1 MNPGILIHTTELK
14 VADRQYEVAIY
25 LRTDGSHIAR
35 TIFAPGD
42 VIIHDG
48 PSLEEVLAKHQRL
61 LPLAVDSRQIL
72 SELRCNALF

>member
-1 MNPGILIHTTELK
+1 VDSGILIHTTELK
-14 VADRQYEVAIY
+14 IADRHYEVSVY
-25 LRTDGSHIAR
+25 VRSDGSHIAR

-48 PSLEEVLAKHQRL
+48 FSLEEVLAKHQRL

-72 SELRCNALF
+72 RELRCDA